1 MGRIMAGGRPP
12 SFNSFTCPNC
22 QALYHIVKVEAGPGS
37 VFRNL
42 EPAYGAF
49 TRSQALDEQVSL
61 IVINRLRV
69 FGAGVSKTTEF
80 HRRADH
86 SLSTINAFARA
97 HPLKTGELI

>member
-1 MGRIMAGGRPP
+1 MGICRILGNGYAMLR
-12 SFNSFTCPNC
+12 
-22 QALYHIVKVEAGPGS
+22 S
-37 VFRNL
+37 VSRHL

-80 HRRADH
+80 HQRADH
-86 SLSTINAFARA
+86 
-97 HPLKTGELI
+97 